1 MKKRR
6 HRGLFFGQQAGSA
19 NLMMVATA
27 AIGLGV
33 ASKVVLDN
41 SSSLN
46 QNLKEQVVQRQALD
60 AQNFDSS
67 RFYGSQQPNRL

>member
-1 MKKRR
+1 
-6 HRGLFFGQQAGSA
+6 
-19 NLMMVATA
+19 MMVAAA

-46 QNLKEQVVQRQALD
+46 QNLEEQVVQREATLD
-60 AQNFDSS
+60 AQKLLDSS